1 MPTAPDFTRHHPTA
15 PTRSSPVKKTE
26 STPERHKG
34 PCQKMLTKTSLSALC
49 ACGPVADNEV
59 QQGSNRAKLT
69 CQGRGAE
76 FWCLGWNIHFGRAFT
91 SFFLC
96 RSKSFLRSLK
106 GRSRTEDLGF
116 KEILRRIYFKVCML
130 GSIPQLLVC
139 CCLGQTLVQA

>member
-1 MPTAPDFTRHHPTA
+1 
-15 PTRSSPVKKTE
+15 
-26 STPERHKG
+26 
-34 PCQKMLTKTSLSALC
+34 ML
-49 ACGPVADNEV
+49 VADNEV

-76 FWCLGWNIHFGRAFT
+76 LVFGLEIFILAEL
-91 SFFLC
+91 SPVFFLC
-96 RSKSFLRSLK
+96 RSKSFLRALK